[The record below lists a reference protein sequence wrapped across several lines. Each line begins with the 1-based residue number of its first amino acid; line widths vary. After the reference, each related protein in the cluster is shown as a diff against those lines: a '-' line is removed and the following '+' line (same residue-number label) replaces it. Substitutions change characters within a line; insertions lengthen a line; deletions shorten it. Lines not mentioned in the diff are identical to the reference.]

1 MKFKAIIFDMDGT
14 IVDTNPIWNKTVV
27 QLAQRKGITD
37 QEVHKK
43 IQDAI
48 CGLSVTPACKL
59 IKELS
64 ALPDSLEQIMKEK
77 MEIALSLYADNI
89 DFISGFPEFHQEIK
103 QLNIPSAIAT
113 NADDS
118 TFEITKR
125 TLQLHQFF
133 GEHMYNISC
142 VGNVCKPNPDIYLHA
157 AQKLGFAAADCI
169 AIEDSAPG
177 ILAAKRAGMKCIGIN
192 TNKDRSAL
200 QAADHIIEGYA
211 ELTCAKLEE
220 LL

>member
-1 MKFKAIIFDMDGT
+1 MKLKAIIFDMDGT
-14 IVDTNPIWNKTVV
+14 IVNTNPIWNKTVV
-27 QLAQRKGITD
+27 QLAVRKGITD
-37 QEVHKK
+37 QNIHKK

-64 ALPDSLEQIMKEK
+64 NLPDSLEQIMQEK
-77 MEIALSLYADNI
+77 MEIALSLYAENI
-89 DFISGFPEFHQEIK
+89 DFISGFSAFHQELSL
-103 QLNIPSAIAT
+103 QNIPTAIAT

-142 VGNVCKPNPDIYLHA
+142 VGNICKPNPDIYLHA
-157 AQKLGFAAADCI
+157 AQKLRLVPSACI

-177 ILAAKRAGMKCIGIN
+177 IKAAKRAGMKCIGIN
-192 TNKDRSAL
+192 TNNDRNAL
-200 QAADHIIEGYA
+200 READHVIEGYE
-211 ELTCAKLEE
+211 ELTLAQLEE
-220 LL
+220 WF